1 MSLSLGVDVTH
12 ADSARLT
19 AAVGLLLSGSLV
31 LAAIEQFAADAHGQ
45 GWLCLACALACG
57 LWCGVACRRLA
68 RRPALRL
75 QILPDGSMAVAAG
88 AQRDL
93 LPAKVA
99 GAWRL
104 GGLMCLRLRPTEEP
118 MPPSEK
124 AMVAW
129 RRTVGSD
136 DCLLLLTTQSL
147 DGASWHALRR
157 WLVWH
162 RRSHRRDI
170 AAA

>member
-12 ADSARLT
+12 TDGARLT
-19 AAVGLLLSGSLV
+19 AAVGLLLSSSLM
-31 LAAIEQFAADAHGQ
+31 LAAVEQLAGEAVGQ

-57 LWCGVACRRLA
+57 LWCGVACRRIA
-68 RRPALRL
+68 RRPALFL
-75 QILPDGSMAVAAG
+75 QIRPDGSIAVAAG
-88 AQRDL
+88 GQRDL
-93 LPAKVA
+93 LPATVP

-104 GGLMCLRLRPTEEP
+104 GGLMCLRLRRAAES

-124 AMVAW
+124 GMAAW
-129 RRTVGSD
+129 RRTFGSD
-136 DCLLLLTTQSL
+136 DCLLLLTMRSL
-147 DGASWHALRR
+147 DRASWHGLLR
-157 WLVWH
+157 WLIWH